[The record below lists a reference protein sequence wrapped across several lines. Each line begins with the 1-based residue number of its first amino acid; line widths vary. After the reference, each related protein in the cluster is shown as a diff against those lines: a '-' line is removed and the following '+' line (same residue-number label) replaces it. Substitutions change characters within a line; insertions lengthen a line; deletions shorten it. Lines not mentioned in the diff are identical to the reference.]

1 MHVAAVRLF
10 AAAEAQFRKLGTPLS
25 RNYQRENDAMVTKLR
40 HHLGEGA
47 FAAAW
52 LDGQRLT
59 LDDAVTEACALPR
72 PTDPPFELMPR
83 EVDVLRLIAAG
94 LTDREIAER
103 LFITRRTAS
112 KHVEAIL
119 AKLEV
124 PARAGAASQAARL
137 GIV

>member
-1 MHVAAVRLF
+1 MR
-10 AAAEAQFRKLGTPLS
+10 S
-25 RNYQRENDAMVTKLR
+25 WSMDQRANDAMVAELR
-40 HHLGEGA
+40 HRLGEGA

-52 LDGQRLT
+52 SDGQHVT
-59 LDDAVTEACALPR
+59 LDDAVAEARALPR
-72 PTDPPFELMPR
+72 STDPPFELTPR
-83 EVDVLRLIAAG
+83 EVEVLRLIAAG

-119 AKLEV
+119 AKLGV

-137 GIV
+137 GLV

>member
-1 MHVAAVRLF
+1 M
-10 AAAEAQFRKLGTPLS
+10 
-25 RNYQRENDAMVTKLR
+25 
-40 HHLGEGA
+40 
-47 FAAAW
+47 
-52 LDGQRLT
+52 
-59 LDDAVTEACALPR
+59 
-72 PTDPPFELMPR
+72 
-83 EVDVLRLIAAG
+83 LRLIAAG